1 MTSKLIWT
9 LSIATLLGS
18 PSASAQTLAVADFP
32 SGRNDCDL
40 IDLTNRLRWAH
51 PLGAVRESRQPC
63 LAQATAWVPTT
74 PMESTQRLVWRQAI
88 RELAESRDAVCR
100 LAAKTLVWLEQ
111 VGTISVWTRPDTALG
126 MVYYGATYL
135 RHESAPLAIQL
146 WDRAFE
152 RPPEWLAGA
161 MAHEA
166 FHVLQT
172 DALESEAIAS
182 GDRCAALIKEQAS
195 VRPTLR

>member
-18 PSASAQTLAVADFP
+18 PGARAQTLAVADFP
-32 SGRNDCDL
+32 SRRGDCDL

-51 PLGAVRESRQPC
+51 PLGAVRESGQPC
-63 LAQATAWVPTT
+63 LARAAEWIPTK
-74 PMESTQRLVWRQAI
+74 PMESTQRLAWRQAI
-88 RELAESRDAVCR
+88 RELAESADAVCR
-100 LAAKTLVWLEQ
+100 LAAETLVWLEQ
-111 VGTISVWTRPDTALG
+111 VGTISVWAKPDTALG

-135 RHESAPLAIQL
+135 TGESGPLAIQF

-152 RPPEWLAGA
+152 RSPEWLAGA

-172 DALESEAIAS
+172 DVPESDAIAF
-182 GDRCAALIKEQAS
+182 GDRCAALIKEKAPRAGS
-195 VRPTLR
+195 